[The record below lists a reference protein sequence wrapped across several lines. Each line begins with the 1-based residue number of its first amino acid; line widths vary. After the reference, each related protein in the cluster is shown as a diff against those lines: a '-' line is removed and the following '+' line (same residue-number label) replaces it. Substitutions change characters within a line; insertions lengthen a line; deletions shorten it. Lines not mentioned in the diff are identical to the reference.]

1 MNSVSYGFYWDV
13 NLLYICFYCEQALS
27 NEAAGAG
34 AVDMHRVSARFRPL
48 SVSRAAGQT
57 GLPSYRLADAFP
69 LLLPTTALFMFIYCG
84 KSFTS
89 VKCSE
94 NEIGR

>member
-1 MNSVSYGFYWDV
+1 MS
-13 NLLYICFYCEQALS
+13 LLYLSASIGKKAVS
-27 NEAAGAG
+27 NETRARARVRARAADTA
-34 AVDMHRVSARFRPL
+34 RVSARFRAL

-57 GLPSYRLADAFP
+57 GLPSYRLADALP
-69 LLLPTTALFMFIYCG
+69 LLLPTAALFMFINCA